1 LKGTKEKKASLAP
14 KKPAPMKSMKKS
26 AEMKMEV
33 EKANFSG
40 DSD

>member
-1 LKGTKEKKASLAP
+1 
-14 KKPAPMKSMKKS
+14 MKSMKKS

-40 DSD
+40 DSDEDEMQIKNYMMGKNDDFD